1 MRGVVLA
8 SVLMLAACGSSS
20 GIIGQSTNQPTVT
33 AAANPSPAAA
43 SPSPAALS
51 AAPGFVCADSAGGS
65 VTDST
70 VVGVSV
76 GQHEGYDRFVIE
88 FGGGI
93 PSYELA
99 RLQSSTVGSG
109 GGRGGQVTLEGNTG
123 VTITMHSVNNWAS
136 YSGPTEFHPHYPF
149 LRQAQ
154 QVQNY
159 EGYQT
164 WALGIQGA
172 TCLRILTLRSP
183 SRLVVDVAAS

>member
-8 SVLMLAACGSSS
+8 SVLMLAACGSAS

-33 AAANPSPAAA
+33 AAA

-99 RLQSSTVGSG
+99 RLQ
-109 GGRGGQVTLEGNTG
+109 
-123 VTITMHSVNNWAS
+123 
-136 YSGPTEFHPHYPF
+136 
-149 LRQAQ
+149 
-154 QVQNY
+154 
-159 EGYQT
+159 
-164 WALGIQGA
+164 
-172 TCLRILTLRSP
+172 RSP
-183 SRLVVDVAAS
+183 AGSVG